1 MSRKS
6 INHTPFGYGIEG
18 LAMGIRRITPDVDS
32 YLDEDEDITPASAAP
47 EEDLFEEEDENEVAA
62 RSSVVQVGW
71 AAAKKAVKAASKAFA
86 TDFRFEEDVQ
96 LIKFLSAEPMSFSQH
111 WVQRQ
116 GKKSFICLGD
126 SSCPLCRAG
135 NKPEQKFAFSV
146 VNLSSDDD
154 PTVSMMTVGLR
165 LCGQLEKLDS
175 DPKTGPL
182 DRLYW
187 AVSKSG
193 QGQKTSYSIQAVKD
207 RDLAEDWDLDPQDVV
222 AALKSLKPLG
232 PDAFR
237 MSTVAELS
245 EIAREIPED

>member
-1 MSRKS
+1 M
-6 INHTPFGYGIEG
+6 
-18 LAMGIRRITPDVDS
+18 AVRRITPDVES
-32 YLDEDEDITPASAAP
+32 YLEDDDLTVTASDDAVFEDEDED
-47 EEDLFEEEDENEVAA
+47 EVPA

-71 AAAKKAVKAASKAFA
+71 AAAKKAVAKASKAYA

-96 LIKFLSAEPMSFSQH
+96 LVKFLSPEPMSFSQH

-116 GKKSFICLGD
+116 GKKSFVCLGD

-146 VNLSSDDD
+146 VNLSSDDE
-154 PTVSMMTVGLR
+154 PTVALMTVGLR

-182 DRLYW
+182 NRLYW

-193 QGQKTSYSIQAVKD
+193 QGQKTSYSIMPVKD
-207 RDLAEDWDLDPQDVV
+207 RDLAEDWDLDPTDVTT
-222 AALKSLKPLG
+222 ALKALKPLG
-232 PDAFR
+232 PEALR
-237 MSTVAELS
+237 MSTKAELA

>member
-1 MSRKS
+1 M
-6 INHTPFGYGIEG
+6 
-18 LAMGIRRITPDVDS
+18 AVRRITPDVDS
-32 YLDEDEDITPASAAP
+32 YLDEDLKATESDAAM
-47 EEDLFEEEDENEVAA
+47 FEDEDEDEVPA

-71 AAAKKAVKAASKAFA
+71 AAAKKAVAKASKAFA

-96 LIKFLSAEPMSFSQH
+96 LIKFLGSEPMSFSQH

-135 NKPEQKFAFSV
+135 NKPEQKFAFSI

-154 PTVSMMTVGLR
+154 PAVSLMTVGLR

-182 DRLYW
+182 SRLYW

-193 QGQKTSYSIQAVKD
+193 QGQKTSYSIMPVKD
-207 RDLAEDWDLDPQDVV
+207 RDLAEDWDLDPTDVV
-222 AALKSLKPLG
+222 EALKPLKPLG
-232 PDAFR
+232 PEALR
-237 MSTVAELS
+237 MSSKAELA
-245 EIAREIPED
+245 EIARELPEE